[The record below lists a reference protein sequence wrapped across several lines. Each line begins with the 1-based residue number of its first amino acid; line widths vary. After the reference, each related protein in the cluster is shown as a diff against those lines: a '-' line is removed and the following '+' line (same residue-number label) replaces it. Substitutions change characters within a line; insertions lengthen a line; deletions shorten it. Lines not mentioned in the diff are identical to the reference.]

1 MKQNSRIKNAYGIV
15 NKDVITDPS
24 FNFGQKALYAY
35 LCTYADVNNE
45 LHVSINRISAECDV
59 GHSTVKRI
67 LDQLFKKG
75 VISRERRGPGQSY
88 RTILL
93 K

>member
-1 MKQNSRIKNAYGIV
+1 MQNSRIKQSYGIV

-24 FNFGQKALYAY
+24 LNLQQKAMYAY
-35 LCTYADVNNE
+35 LCTYADQNNQ
-45 LHVSINRISAECDV
+45 LHVGVNRIAAECDV

-67 LDQLFKKG
+67 LDQLLKKG
-75 VISRERRGPGQSY
+75 IISRERRGAGQSFK
-88 RTILL
+88 TILN